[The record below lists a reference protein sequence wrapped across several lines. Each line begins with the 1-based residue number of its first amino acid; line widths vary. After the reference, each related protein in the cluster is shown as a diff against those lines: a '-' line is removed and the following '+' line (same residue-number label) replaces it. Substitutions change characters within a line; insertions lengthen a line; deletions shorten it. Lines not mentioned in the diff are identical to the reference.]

1 VQTKPT
7 FFRSLQLACAASLLL
22 TFIGV
27 GSPVFSE
34 EMAGRKVVVQ
44 ATDMA
49 IPCALPE
56 EAADHSALS

>member
-1 VQTKPT
+1 
-7 FFRSLQLACAASLLL
+7 L